1 MTMNITA
8 WEPELAPYESR
19 EDLKRFYRDLGYD
32 GLELML
38 CGTPEVP
45 EKLPREDLIGLH
57 LRYYH
62 SWVDFWKEDRQALL
76 REFGEEALW
85 QQYFGGATRQEFLD
99 GFRMDLDTAQAL
111 GVKYVVFH
119 IAECTL
125 EESLTYRFV
134 HTDEEVCDAA
144 VEVINTLLDGKDYDF
159 HFLVE
164 NLWWSGLT
172 LTRPEIT
179 RRVMD
184 GIHYP
189 KKGILLDTGH
199 LLHTNNDLRT
209 QAEAVDYIGQ
219 ILDRN
224 GDLCR
229 WIKGMH
235 LNQSLSGAYVQE
247 ALKHPMELTGDYWQ
261 RLTQIFPHIQ
271 KIDYHQPFT
280 DPGVAALIRRIR
292 PEFVTVEL
300 LPKDLQQRRD
310 WLRLQMEALEAGGGI
325 EY

>member
-1 MTMNITA
+1 MRPKITMNITA
-8 WEPELAPYESR
+8 WEPELEPYESR
-19 EDLKRFYRDLGYD
+19 EALQHFYRDLGYD

-62 SWVDFWKEDRQALL
+62 SWVDFWNQDRQALL
-76 REFGEEALW
+76 KEFGEESVW
-85 QQYFGGATRQEFLD
+85 HQYFGGATREEFLA
-99 GFRMDLDTAQAL
+99 GFQMDLDAAQAL

-125 EESLTYRFV
+125 EESCTYRFV
-134 HTDEEVCDAA
+134 HTDEAVCDAA
-144 VEVINTLLDGKDYDF
+144 VEVINSLLDGKNYDF
-159 HFLVE
+159 DFLVE

-184 GIHYP
+184 GIHYK
-189 KKGILLDTGH
+189 KKGIILDTGH

-209 QAEAVDYIGQ
+209 QEEAVDYIHE

-224 GDLCR
+224 G
-229 WIKGMH
+229 GPVPVYQGYAP
-235 LNQSLSGAYVQE
+235 QSEPLRGLRPGRHSESPGADG
-247 ALKHPMELTGDYWQ
+247 ELLG
-261 RLTQIFPHIQ
+261 P
-271 KIDYHQPFT
+271 P
-280 DPGVAALIRRIR
+280 DPG
-292 PEFVTVEL
+292 
-300 LPKDLQQRRD
+300 LPPH
-310 WLRLQMEALEAGGGI
+310 
-325 EY
+325 